1 MKNFKDVVE
10 VVKAHKAG
18 IVKGLVIGG
27 VGLGLSLV
35 LGSGSNNEDECVNSY
50 MKELLDNDD
59 EEPIEESVE

>member
-27 VGLGLSLV
+27 VTIGLGLV
-35 LGSGSNNEDECVNSY
+35 LGNRSNEEDECGIQI
-50 MKELLDNDD
+50 D
-59 EEPIEESVE
+59 EETTTDTNDEE